1 MKHLFT
7 FKKDIYILFTVF
19 TLTPFLLFSQT
30 ITDTTLLM
38 SDGIALDAFYVMPEM
53 PPPDGG
59 HPAILLVHGFGGS
72 KNNNRSLALDFAR
85 EGYAATAYSVRG
97 QGNSEGE
104 FEFFTAPRILDD
116 LRECIAFTG
125 QLGNVNPERLAVL
138 GASQGGMHAWNAAA
152 YDMGVRTAVSIIA
165 NGRVEENWLE
175 NGALNYTFALA
186 TLSPNV
192 RFDPDVMAILREAR
206 ESGDFTEVRSFLRT
220 HSTSTLE
227 TNVSTPT
234 AIFVSYR
241 DGFFNQNAALR
252 QFANIP
258 APKRIVLYPGG
269 HSLPSNP
276 SQENYVLDV
285 IDRWLAYWLKDQQE
299 HASVAAADSAVV
311 FFDESSGEMA
321 VYAADESKQWLAPG
335 LDIPINMRRLNLY
348 FEEDSL
354 LLSAPLEQGQ
364 RQISY
369 ITSLGSPIM
378 TFRSRPFEEDVRIL
392 PPPGT
397 AQLHVMGTGS
407 QYQMN
412 VNLYER
418 QADGTRNPLCRG
430 HWQDSE
436 PGVERTLQFE
446 LTGLLHTVKAGS
458 TIEAIV
464 HGGVAL
470 LPDMSN
476 NFGNFVL
483 GPAVASQNTLF
494 FGGTVPSRIS
504 LYVENKGAS
513 GVQATAVP
521 TGVQLHPVH
530 PNPVSTVGTVSFE
543 LQQSMPV
550 RLTVHDVLGRQVLS
564 LIDGDMH
571 PGRFN
576 VTLPAQEL
584 PNGIYFVRLGT
595 ATTTVTQRITVMR

>member
-7 FKKDIYILFTVF
+7 IKKDIYILLTVF
-19 TLTPFLLFSQT
+19 TLTPLLLFSQT
-30 ITDTTLLM
+30 ITDTTLVM
-38 SDGIALDAFYVMPEM
+38 SDGIELDAFYVMPEM
-53 PPPDGG
+53 APPAEG

-97 QGNSEGE
+97 QGNSGGE

-125 QLGNVNPERLAVL
+125 QLDNVNRDRLAVL
-138 GASQGGMHAWNAAA
+138 GGSQGGMHAWNAAA

-192 RFDPDVMAILREAR
+192 RFDPEVMTILREAR

-252 QFANIP
+252 QFSNIP

-269 HSLPSNP
+269 HSLPSDP
-276 SQENYVLDV
+276 SQENYILDV
-285 IDRWLAYWLKDQQE
+285 IDRWLAYWLKDRQE
-299 HASVAAADSAVV
+299 YVTVVSPDSAVV
-311 FFDESSGEMA
+311 FFDGSSGERA
-321 VYAADESKQWLAPG
+321 VYAVDESEQWLAPG
-335 LDIPINMRRLNLY
+335 LDIPINMRRMNIYL
-348 FEEDSL
+348 EEDSL
-354 LLSAPLEQGQ
+354 HFTPPLEEGQ

-369 ITSLGSPIM
+369 ITSLGSEVM
-378 TFRSRPFEEDVRIL
+378 TFRTRTLEEDIRIL

-397 AQLHVMGTGS
+397 AQLRVLGTGS

-412 VNLYER
+412 VLLYER
-418 QADGTRNPLCRG
+418 KADGTRIPLCRG

-436 PGVERTLQFE
+436 PGVERSLRFE

-483 GPAVASQNTLF
+483 GPAASSQNTLF

-504 LYVENKGAS
+504 LYVENKGAT
-513 GVQATAVP
+513 GVQATAAP

-530 PNPVSTVGTVSFE
+530 PNPVSTAGTVSFE
-543 LQQSMPV
+543 LRQAMPV
-550 RLTVHDVLGRQVLS
+550 RLTVHDVLGRQVLT
-564 LIDGDMH
+564 LVDDGLH
-571 PGRFN
+571 PGRFD
-576 VTLPAQEL
+576 VTLPVHGL
-584 PNGIYFVRLGT
+584 PNGVYFVRLGT
-595 ATTTVTQRITVMR
+595 ATTTHTQRITVMR